1 MSTNSGRGTLPAG
14 LEGKASS
21 RPTVA
26 IHTHGCKLNQADSQ
40 ALARQFS
47 EAGYRLVEP
56 SSSADIIVLNSC
68 TVTATAD
75 AKARQ
80 FLRAAKRRNP
90 DAVVVATGC
99 YAERAP
105 GDLEKLEAVSLVLGN
120 TAKSELVASVH
131 SVVETQIPPLDAP
144 TPSFPRKRES
154 ISLTGERPHPNP
166 LPEGEGTFHSHVLSP
181 SKGVGRTR
189 AMVKI
194 QEGCDQVCA
203 YCIVPKVRGRERS
216 IPAEEIIAQI
226 NRHTDEGCRE
236 VSLTGTQLGTYG
248 FDIPGLDLA
257 GLLARI
263 LSETRVERLRVSSLQ
278 AHEITEQLLD
288 LWSDTRLMRHFHIP
302 LQSGSDRILRRMRRR
317 YSTAQFRAAVD
328 MVRDGYP
335 DAGVTTD
342 FIVGFPGETGEDFS
356 CSRDFAA
363 DMRFADIHVFPYSP
377 RPGTSAFH
385 FGEQVAESQKRERM
399 AEMLAISAEC
409 RWQFRESQ
417 IGKVRPVLWEQSSK
431 AGHWSGLTDNYVR
444 VRTASE
450 SDIGNRITGAR
461 LTGMDG
467 DWVLAEVV

>member
-1 MSTNSGRGTLPAG
+1 MPAADKGELTATMTTRENSQR
-14 LEGKASS
+14 
-21 RPTVA
+21 TVA

-40 ALARQFS
+40 ALGRRFRD
-47 EAGYRLVEP
+47 AGYSLVDL
-56 SSSADIIVLNSC
+56 SSNPDIIVLNSC
-68 TVTATAD
+68 TVTSTAD

-90 DAVVVATGC
+90 DAMVVATGC

-105 GDLEKLEAVSLVLGN
+105 GDLNKLEAVSLVFGN
-120 TAKSELVASVH
+120 SAKSELVESVQNVLEKDTM
-131 SVVETQIPPLDAP
+131 SSSAP
-144 TPSFPRKRES
+144 APAVPSSRES
-154 ISLTGERPHPNP
+154 LRLARERPDAGHLSRPSM
-166 LPEGEGTFHSHVLSP
+166 GEATARA
-181 SKGVGRTR
+181 GRTR

-203 YCIVPKVRGRERS
+203 YCIVPRVRGRERS
-216 IPAEEIIAQI
+216 IPAEKIVAEI

-248 FDIPGLDLA
+248 FDIPGLHLA
-257 GLLARI
+257 GLLGRI

-278 AHEITEQLLD
+278 AHEITGQLLD
-288 LWSDTRLMRHFHIP
+288 MWGDTRLMRHFHIP

-317 YSTAQFRAAVD
+317 YVTAQYRAALD
-328 MVRDGYP
+328 MVRDRYP

-342 FIVGFPGETGEDFS
+342 FIVGFPGESGEDFS

-385 FGEQVAESQKRERM
+385 FGEQVAESDKRERM
-399 AEMLAISAEC
+399 AEMLALSAGC
-409 RWQFRESQ
+409 RLRFRESQ
-417 IGKVRPVLWEQSSK
+417 LGKVRPVLWEQSSRS
-431 AGHWSGLTDNYVR
+431 GYWTGLTDNYVR

-450 SDIGNRITGAR
+450 PHLGNRITGAR
-461 LTGMDG
+461 LTGIEG

>member
-1 MSTNSGRGTLPAG
+1 MTTREYSQR
-14 LEGKASS
+14 
-21 RPTVA
+21 TVA

-40 ALARQFS
+40 SLARQFS
-47 EAGYRLVEP
+47 EAGYRVVSP
-56 SSSADIIVLNSC
+56 ASSADIIVLNSC

-105 GDLEKLEAVSLVLGN
+105 GDLDKLEAVSLVLGN
-120 TAKSELVASVH
+120 TAKPELVESVQN
-131 SVVETQIPPLDAP
+131 VLEKDAISSSAP
-144 TPSFPRKRES
+144 APAVLPSRES
-154 ISLTGERPHPNP
+154 MRLARERPHAGHPSRP
-166 LPEGEGTFHSHVLSP
+166 SMGEATARA
-181 SKGVGRTR
+181 GRTR

-216 IPAEEIIAQI
+216 IPAEKIVAEI
-226 NRHTDEGCRE
+226 NRHTDEGRRE
-236 VSLTGTQLGTYG
+236 VALTGTQLGTYG
-248 FDIPGLDLA
+248 FDLDGIDLA
-257 GLLARI
+257 GLLGRI
-263 LSETRVERLRVSSLQ
+263 LSETSVERLRVSSLQ
-278 AHEITEQLLD
+278 AHEITERLLA
-288 LWSDTRLMRHFHIP
+288 LWGDTRLMSHFHIP

-317 YSTAQFRAAVD
+317 YITAQFRAALD
-328 MVRDGYP
+328 MVRRRYP

-342 FIVGFPGETGEDFS
+342 FIVGFPGESGEDFG

-377 RPGTSAFH
+377 RPGTSAYH
-385 FGEQVAESQKRERM
+385 FGEQVAESEKRERM
-399 AEMLAISAEC
+399 AEMLALSAGC
-409 RWQFRESQ
+409 RLRFRESQ
-417 IGKVRPVLWEQSSK
+417 IGNVRPVLWEQSSRS
-431 AGHWSGLTDNYVR
+431 GHWTGLTDNYVR
-444 VRTASE
+444 VRAASE
-450 SDIGNRITGAR
+450 SDLGNRITDAR

>member
-1 MSTNSGRGTLPAG
+1 MPAAGKGELTATMTTRENSKR
-14 LEGKASS
+14 
-21 RPTVA
+21 TVA

-40 ALARQFS
+40 TLARRFRD
-47 EAGYRLVEP
+47 AGYSLVDL
-56 SSSADIIVLNSC
+56 SSNPDIIVLNSC
-68 TVTATAD
+68 TVTGTAD

-90 DAVVVATGC
+90 DAMVVATGC

-105 GDLEKLEAVSLVLGN
+105 GDLDKLEAVSLVLGN
-120 TAKSELVASVH
+120 SAKSELVESVQEVLEKDAL
-131 SVVETQIPPLDAP
+131 SSSPPDPAVLPGRTSMHLA
-144 TPSFPRKRES
+144 R
-154 ISLTGERPHPNP
+154 ERPHAGR
-166 LPEGEGTFHSHVLSP
+166 L
-181 SKGVGRTR
+181 SKGEATARAGRTR

-216 IPAEEIIAQI
+216 IPAEKIVAEI

-248 FDIPGLDLA
+248 FDIAGIDLT
-257 GLLARI
+257 GLLGRI

-278 AHEITEQLLD
+278 AHEITGQLLD
-288 LWSDTRLMRHFHIP
+288 LWGDARLMRHFHIP
-302 LQSGSDRILRRMRRR
+302 LQSGSDHILGRMRRR
-317 YSTAQFRAAVD
+317 YVTAQFRASLD
-328 MVRDGYP
+328 MLRDKYP

-342 FIVGFPGETGEDFS
+342 FIVGFPGESDEDFS

-385 FGEQVAESQKRERM
+385 FGEQVAESEKRERM
-399 AEMLAISAEC
+399 AEMLVLSAGC
-409 RWQFRESQ
+409 RLQFRESQ
-417 IGKVRPVLWEQSSK
+417 IGKVRPVLWEQSSRS
-431 AGHWSGLTDNYVR
+431 GHWTGLTDNYVR
-444 VRTASE
+444 VRTVSE
-450 SDIGNRITGAR
+450 SDLGNRITGAR
-461 LTGMDG
+461 LTGMEG

>member
-1 MSTNSGRGTLPAG
+1 MTTREHSQR
-14 LEGKASS
+14 
-21 RPTVA
+21 TVA

-47 EAGYRLVEP
+47 EAGYRVVEP
-56 SSSADIIVLNSC
+56 SSPADIIVLNSC

-90 DAVVVATGC
+90 DAMVVATGC

-105 GDLEKLEAVSLVLGN
+105 GDLDKLEAVSLVLGN
-120 TAKSELVASVH
+120 TAKPELVESVRNALEK
-131 SVVETQIPPLDAP
+131 ET
-144 TPSFPRKRES
+144 
-154 ISLTGERPHPNP
+154 
-166 LPEGEGTFHSHVLSP
+166 LSP
-181 SKGVGRTR
+181 SAPAPEVLPGRETLHLARERPYGGHLSIGEATARAGRTR

-216 IPAEEIIAQI
+216 IPAEKIVAEI

-257 GLLARI
+257 GLLGRI

-288 LWSDTRLMRHFHIP
+288 MWGDTRLMRHFHIP
-302 LQSGSDRILRRMRRR
+302 LQSGSDHILRRMRRR
-317 YSTAQFRAAVD
+317 YVTAQFRAALD
-328 MVRDGYP
+328 MVRNRYP
-335 DAGVTTD
+335 DAGITTD
-342 FIVGFPGETGEDFS
+342 FIVGFPGESGEDFS

-377 RPGTSAFH
+377 RPGTSSFH
-385 FGEQVAESQKRERM
+385 FGEQVTESDKRERM
-399 AEMLAISAEC
+399 AEMLALSAGC
-409 RWQFRESQ
+409 RLQFRESQ
-417 IGKVRPVLWEQSSK
+417 LGRVRPVLWEQSSRS
-431 AGHWSGLTDNYVR
+431 GHWTGLTDNYVR

-450 SDIGNRITGAR
+450 SDLGNRITGAR

-467 DWVLAEVV
+467 DWVLAEVA